1 MVSRNGRVCKRFY
14 GRRCSVPTRCSTGEL
29 DKRLH
34 GASWYHILQH
44 VSLHFSQSKKFNHT
58 TYSEAQ
64 AVRQRSGSNCHP

>member
-1 MVSRNGRVCKRFY
+1 MVTRSECVCKRFY

-34 GASWYHILQH
+34 GASWHHVLQH
-44 VSLHFSQSKKFNHT
+44 VSLHFSQNKKFNYT

-64 AVRQRSGSNCHP
+64 ALRQRSWRNWHP